1 MNKKQRQLVDEI
13 IKNATTVMHEM
24 GDMMEGYEMPDY
36 AEKCDMLDELW
47 TAIDN
52 YLKEV
57 KPDDEMEDLGLS

>member
-1 MNKKQRQLVDEI
+1 MKDLRPLIDKI
-13 IKNATTVMHEM
+13 IMHATTVMHEM
-24 GDMMEGYEMPDY
+24 GDMMEGYEMEDY

-47 TAIDN
+47 VAIDN